1 MNTETAATTDVLSLE
16 ELKVEPCEHMT
27 EYISAMSDGSL
38 TGPAYWL
45 TRLHVSY
52 CRKCG
57 PALRG
62 FIRLRT
68 HLNELRDEPGDPEPL
83 APETRAALRQAL
95 DALDEGKG

>member
-1 MNTETAATTDVLSLE
+1 MTTETLITDTLSLE

-38 TGPAYWL
+38 HGPAYWM
-45 TRLHVSY
+45 TRMHVSY

-62 FIRLRT
+62 FLRLRT
-68 HLNELRDEPGDPEPL
+68 HLSELRDEPKDAEPL
-83 APETRAALRQAL
+83 APETRAALQQAL
-95 DALDEGKG
+95 DAIDEKDRN